1 MRNYLITFMLGSDF
15 NSDLA
20 IDLRSKIEDLSKEK
34 WIQIFPNQVA
44 IQSESSLDE
53 IYKNLEPVANKTR
66 VSIVEFSNWMTNE
79 SRSTDLMKNY
89 GY

>member
-1 MRNYLITFMLGSDF
+1 MKNYLITFMLGSDF

-20 IDLRSKIEDLSKEK
+20 IDLRGKIEDLSKKK
-34 WIQIFPNQVA
+34 WIQIFPNQIA
-44 IQSESSLDE
+44 IQSELSVTE
-53 IYKNLEPVANKTR
+53 IYKSLEPFANKTR

-79 SRSTDLMKNY
+79 SRSTDLMKHY